1 MLEVQ
6 DLTVSYGPIEAV
18 REVSFRVEA
27 GAVVSLVGPNGAG
40 KTTTLNAVS
49 GVISARRGRILFQGR
64 DITRMAA
71 HQRVSE
77 GIVQIPEGRLV
88 LAGMTVRENLEM
100 GAYRRPRQEIAA
112 SIDRMEAR
120 FPILRERSGA
130 LAGTLSGGEQ
140 QMLAI
145 ARGLMAKPKLLLL
158 DEPSLGL
165 APLMVQLIFEII
177 RELQAGGQTILL
189 VEQNARQALAV
200 SSHAYVMENGKVVL
214 EGPAASL
221 TSDPA
226 VISSYLG
233 QAISRPSLIRS
244 VCEPSLYV
252 YEPSILIRRLLLV
265 IVERQRVFRMRSAV
279 ADG

>member
-1 MLEVQ
+1 MLEVH

-49 GVISARRGRILFQGR
+49 GVISARGRILFQGR
-64 DITRMAA
+64 DITRMPP

-77 GIVQIPEGRLV
+77 GIAQIPEGRLV

-112 SIDRMEAR
+112 SIDRMETR
-120 FPILRERSGA
+120 FPILRERSRA

-177 RELQAGGQTILL
+177 RDLQAGGQTILL

-214 EGPAASL
+214 EGPAAKL

-233 QAISRPSLIRS
+233 QAISSP
-244 VCEPSLYV
+244 
-252 YEPSILIRRLLLV
+252 
-265 IVERQRVFRMRSAV
+265 A
-279 ADG
+279 

>member
-1 MLEVQ
+1 MLEVH

-49 GVISARRGRILFQGR
+49 GVISARGHILFQGR
-64 DITRMAA
+64 DITRMPP

-77 GIVQIPEGRLV
+77 GIAQIPEGRLV

-233 QAISRPSLIRS
+233 QAISSP
-244 VCEPSLYV
+244 
-252 YEPSILIRRLLLV
+252 
-265 IVERQRVFRMRSAV
+265 A
-279 ADG
+279 